1 METDDKNSRKS
12 LKRRKSS
19 SEKSSHADESGI
31 KSKRKRKESTEQN
44 AISQHNEKEN
54 LLKIKTTEDDN
65 CENYV
70 IENSNTENQ
79 DYTSDKKLDA
89 TNKKNLKKKKHSSKS
104 TGESDVK
111 DDSIEQCDTENRDS
125 SDKNAVDN
133 NSQRKKKGMHSL
145 EDTEKSDIK
154 DDNAEND
161 DVEGQ
166 DVSEKETD
174 IVDNNGLKR
183 RKRKHSLENT
193 EECDVKSNDI
203 ENCCTE
209 SQDVC
214 EKNPDTMDG
223 RSSKKKKR
231 LSRST
236 DENEF
241 RDNITENSNAENCNV
256 ENQEV
261 PNKTVTRTKSGEK
274 KKKRVSINNS
284 IENSAGEK
292 KDSHGRH
299 SKAGSDMEEREVKA
313 DLKKKKKR
321 KRNKSKEDDICNLL
335 GLQVMAKPDWKRL
348 RNKYLDLQRSKMS
361 LLKQHLRKTEM
372 ERGEIMTKKKWNN
385 DKIEQDCENRLKDE
399 KENETEVM
407 DVEEP
412 SYGRLTYTPGVI
424 VKIEMDE
431 PCTDPQRF
439 KVFIYK
445 LLKSSFSHIHTHTHI
460 IKLFI
465 FY

>member
-1 METDDKNSRKS
+1 M
-12 LKRRKSS
+12 
-19 SEKSSHADESGI
+19 SEKSHVDESGI
-31 KSKRKRKESTEQN
+31 KSKRKRKETTEQN
-44 AISQHNEKEN
+44 AVSQHNEKEN
-54 LLKIKTTEDDN
+54 LLRIKMEDGN
-65 CENYV
+65 CENCV

-89 TNKKNLKKKKHSSKS
+89 TNKKNLKKRKHSSKS

-111 DDSIEQCDTENRDS
+111 GDSIEQCDTENRDI

-133 NSQRKKKGMHSL
+133 NSQRKKNRTHSL
-145 EDTEKSDIK
+145 EDTEKSGIK
-154 DDNAEND
+154 DDNAENA
-161 DVEGQ
+161 DVE

-174 IVDNNGLKR
+174 IVDNNDLKR

-193 EECDVKSNDI
+193 EENDVKSNDI

-223 RSSKKKKR
+223 SGRSSKKKKR

-241 RDNITENSNAENCNV
+241 RDSITENSNAENCNA
-256 ENQEV
+256 ENQEA

-299 SKAGSDMEEREVKA
+299 SKASSDMEEREVKT
-313 DLKKKKKR
+313 DLKKKKKK

-385 DKIEQDCENRLKDE
+385 EKTEQDCENRLKDE

-412 SYGRLTYTPGVI
+412 SYGRLTYAPGVI

-431 PCTDPQRF
+431 PCTDSQRF
-439 KVFIYK
+439 KVFVIYI
-445 LLKSSFSHIHTHTHI
+445 S
-460 IKLFI
+460 
-465 FY
+465 Y